1 MYLFSKGLPLNSA
14 YRAGKARVGCLI
26 CPFATTWDDM
36 IVNHEYQRNLA
47 PFVTKLQKYSSQ
59 VNISHFTQYLSE
71 RKWKVKSL
79 GDRNL
84 EIPQVSFK
92 TGLND
97 LNFSADIIA
106 GKQSLLAWL
115 PAIGPFS
122 VRENLEGLEGELNY
136 KKQVYPFSIKTHDKK
151 THIQVLGKLPNDL
164 TFLLRRLVYKTAFCI
179 NCEVCEVDCPTGALS
194 IIPKINIDSNKCIH
208 CHKCFNTH
216 DRGCIAA
223 DCLRMITDSE
233 KKLGTQVQGYK
244 KFGLRD
250 EWIDEFVISP
260 KDFWKDNSLGTA
272 QVDALKVWLRNADI
286 TDSKNNLTELGSV
299 LCKIY
304 SFNPL
309 LFWEIAFIN
318 LSYNSFIVHWFCN
331 NINTTTI
338 YNAKT
343 IKEEILNQ
351 GHTGSP
357 STVGNAATAFID
369 MIKKSPI
376 GKDFCQGIK
385 TTKDGF
391 QRQEYKD
398 LSIEALSY
406 SIYKFAEVREVPI
419 LRVSDFYTKNEEHGP
434 YKEFMLSTQNIQKK
448 LRTLSSANERILIAE
463 LAMGLEHITLRED
476 MSSIKV
482 LKTLAL

>member
-1 MYLFSKGLPLNSA
+1 M
-14 YRAGKARVGCLI
+14 
-26 CPFATTWDDM
+26 
-36 IVNHEYQRNLA
+36 
-47 PFVTKLQKYSSQ
+47 
-59 VNISHFTQYLSE
+59 E
-71 RKWKVKSL
+71 RHP
-79 GDRNL
+79 
-84 EIPQVSFK
+84 EF
-92 TGLND
+92 
-97 LNFSADIIA
+97 
-106 GKQSLLAWL
+106 
-115 PAIGPFS
+115 
-122 VRENLEGLEGELNY
+122 EL
-136 KKQVYPFSIKTHDKK
+136 
-151 THIQVLGKLPNDL
+151 
-164 TFLLRRLVYKTAFCI
+164 
-179 NCEVCEVDCPTGALS
+179 
-194 IIPKINIDSNKCIH
+194 
-208 CHKCFNTH
+208 
-216 DRGCIAA
+216 
-223 DCLRMITDSE
+223 
-233 KKLGTQVQGYK
+233 
-244 KFGLRD
+244 
-250 EWIDEFVISP
+250 
-260 KDFWKDNSLGTA
+260 